1 MTDDETGATSNELSQ
16 VAVEKSA
23 AVAGAL
29 VDFEIDSSYK
39 KWPVLDPEVH
49 YKRGPLDVRQE
60 LKVDP
65 TIDLPDYSGPF
76 RADLRFTDF
85 SHEQLV
91 RMLAMCDEY
100 RRVWVGAWLD
110 EVERYFGRQERLAVE
125 WIAWRDVLAPTLEGI
140 FREYLPERLAN
151 TRLAAADVGR
161 FVGEAPAGDADLGID
176 YSIPFA
182 SEPKFVELP
191 KEELVRM
198 LLGSHEYI
206 LACNQAVAMQ
216 VVIRHSLDEMF
227 SISWDIWSA
236 KVLPA
241 VMDLKGRHMGISG
254 NDVAAFMKDLQIDA
268 SAFPGKKFDLVFEM
282 PEPDVG
288 VMTFNRCA
296 APMMWEALGREDIL
310 EKGCHMTCPA
320 SIEETAK
327 LYNPNMKMDILAI
340 PPRVDDSHVCCRWQL
355 SMRTPDDP
363 EYVPI
368 ELTPKPKRA

>member
-1 MTDDETGATSNELSQ
+1 
-16 VAVEKSA
+16 
-23 AVAGAL
+23 
-29 VDFEIDSSYK
+29 
-39 KWPVLDPEVH
+39 
-49 YKRGPLDVRQE
+49 
-60 LKVDP
+60 
-65 TIDLPDYSGPF
+65 
-76 RADLRFTDF
+76 
-85 SHEQLV
+85 
-91 RMLAMCDEY
+91 
-100 RRVWVGAWLD
+100 
-110 EVERYFGRQERLAVE
+110 
-125 WIAWRDVLAPTLEGI
+125 
-140 FREYLPERLAN
+140 
-151 TRLAAADVGR
+151 
-161 FVGEAPAGDADLGID
+161 
-176 YSIPFA
+176 
-182 SEPKFVELP
+182 
-191 KEELVRM
+191 M

-368 ELTPKPKRA
+368 ELTPKPNRA